1 MELNEIIVFFICI
14 LVVLFMQIPLLILG
28 NSNDCYFSD
37 KTIKK
42 LTVPQKSVLRKLV
55 VFKEAKSANPQFL
68 YIRVIPYLI
77 QLFIVIVSTILFLIN
92 QFLISFMPSIVF
104 MIIGYGTLGLHVI
117 YELVLISL
125 SRGLR
130 L

>member
-1 MELNEIIVFFICI
+1 MNLNEIIVFFICI
-14 LVVLFMQIPLLILG
+14 LVVLFLQISLLIIG

-42 LTVPQKSVLRKLV
+42 LTIPEKSILRKLV
-55 VFKEAKSANPQFL
+55 IFKEGKMTNPPFL

-77 QLFIVIVSTILFLIN
+77 QLFIVIVSTILFFIN
-92 QFLISFMPSIVF
+92 QFAINFIPSTVF
-104 MIIGYGTLGLHVI
+104 MIIGYSTLGLHVI
-117 YELVLISL
+117 YELVLIFL
-125 SRGLR
+125 SKGLR

>member
-55 VFKEAKSANPQFL
+55 VFKEAKSSNPPFL

-77 QLFIVIVSTILFLIN
+77 QLFIVIVSTILFFVN
-92 QFLISFMPSIVF
+92 QFLISFIPSVVF

-130 L
+130 I

>member
-55 VFKEAKSANPQFL
+55 VFKEAKSSNPPFL

-77 QLFIVIVSTILFLIN
+77 QLFIVIVSTILFFVN
-92 QFLISFMPSIVF
+92 QFLISFIPSVVF

-117 YELVLISL
+117 YELVLIAL

-130 L
+130 I

>member
-1 MELNEIIVFFICI
+1 MNLNEIIVFFICI
-14 LVVLFMQIPLLILG
+14 LVVLFLQISLLIIG

-42 LTVPQKSVLRKLV
+42 LTIPEKSILRKLV
-55 VFKEAKSANPQFL
+55 IFKEGKMTNPPFL

-77 QLFIVIVSTILFLIN
+77 QLFIVIVSTILFFIN
-92 QFLISFMPSIVF
+92 QFAINFIPSIVF
-104 MIIGYGTLGLHVI
+104 MIIGYSTLGLHVI
-117 YELVLISL
+117 YELVLIFL

>member
-1 MELNEIIVFFICI
+1 MNLNEIIVFFICI
-14 LVVLFMQIPLLILG
+14 LVVLFLQISLLIIG

-42 LTVPQKSVLRKLV
+42 LTIPEKSILRKLV
-55 VFKEAKSANPQFL
+55 IFKEVKMTNPPFL

-77 QLFIVIVSTILFLIN
+77 QLFIVIVSTILFFIN
-92 QFLISFMPSIVF
+92 QFVINFIPSIVF
-104 MIIGYGTLGLHVI
+104 MIIGYSTLGLHVI
-117 YELVLISL
+117 YELVLIFL